1 MNKQPCNIT
10 ATEILIRQA
19 QIEEMNFVFKLFW
32 AGRPKD
38 KPLPWI
44 QCPVYVFNTTESW
57 KTCPWV
63 DVGERYRPVDW
74 RGLV

>member
-1 MNKQPCNIT
+1 MDRQPYNIT
-10 ATEILIRQA
+10 STEILIRQA
-19 QIEEMNFVFKLFW
+19 EIAEMGFLFKRFW

-38 KPLPWI
+38 KPLAWI

-57 KTCPWV
+57 QARPWV
-63 DVGERYRPVDW
+63 DVGEPYQPVDW